1 MAAVYHIVAKHSVAK
16 VATFGCT
23 PPQIMDEKEFTVTKK
38 IVTPVTVV
46 DVLHDLG
53 LSYEDILIGKLD
65 TNILE
70 LSLEVLFPPQATVQ
84 FQKLC
89 QASSAMTVGYRL
101 TIHVEK
107 VEAVE

>member
-1 MAAVYHIVAKHSVAK
+1 
-16 VATFGCT
+16 
-23 PPQIMDEKEFTVTKK
+23 MDEKEFTVTKK
-38 IVTPVTVV
+38 IVTPVVTK
-46 DVLHDLG
+46 
-53 LSYEDILIGKLD
+53 IFLIGKLD

-70 LSLEVLFPPQATVQ
+70 LSLEDLFPPQATVQ